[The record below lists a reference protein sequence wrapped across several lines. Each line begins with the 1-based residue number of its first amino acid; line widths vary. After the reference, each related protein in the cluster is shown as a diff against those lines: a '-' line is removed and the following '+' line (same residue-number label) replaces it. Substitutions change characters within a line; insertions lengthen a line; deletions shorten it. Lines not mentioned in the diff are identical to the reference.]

1 MKISIINKRKSI
13 LSPLS
18 LGEGLGV
25 RLLFLLL
32 PCSVSA
38 QQTFNELTYTK
49 DASSFRLNAPSKAKS
64 VKIHIYKEGVGG
76 EKVQTVKMKR
86 TGNDLWTA
94 DIKGD
99 LKGKFYTFQVETKG
113 KWKNVVIEKAYL
125 NALNSPSYDRIK
137 LLFKRSVAGMNKIA
151 NGDRAQLDFET
162 AKVLMTDNLELFLKT
177 QNFILEQLKSVGT
190 PFAKKL
196 VADTKAKEVEQQY
209 QAWQVINSLA
219 RQSLQ
224 EVSKDYRIINDGEE
238 LKVSKNI

>member
-1 MKISIINKRKSI
+1 METIKI
-13 LSPLS
+13 
-18 LGEGLGV
+18 
-25 RLLFLLL
+25 
-32 PCSVSA
+32 
-38 QQTFNELTYTK
+38 
-49 DASSFRLNAPSKAKS
+49 
-64 VKIHIYKEGVGG
+64 
-76 EKVQTVKMKR
+76 EKVDLSVTNNGTVKANVYPEGSDTSNKAESIEIIGDECIYLATR
-86 TGNDLWTA
+86 K
-94 DIKGD
+94 KGD
-99 LKGKFYTFQVETKG
+99 VIQVETKG

-151 NGDRAQLDFET
+151 NGDRTQLDFET

-196 VADTKAKEVEQQY
+196 VTDTKSKEVEQQY
-209 QAWQVINSLA
+209 QAWQVINNLT

>member
-1 MKISIINKRKSI
+1 METIKI
-13 LSPLS
+13 
-18 LGEGLGV
+18 
-25 RLLFLLL
+25 
-32 PCSVSA
+32 
-38 QQTFNELTYTK
+38 
-49 DASSFRLNAPSKAKS
+49 
-64 VKIHIYKEGVGG
+64 
-76 EKVQTVKMKR
+76 EKVDLSVTNNGTVKANVYPEGSDTSNKAESIEIIGDECIYLATR
-86 TGNDLWTA
+86 K
-94 DIKGD
+94 KGD
-99 LKGKFYTFQVETKG
+99 VIQVETKG

-125 NALNSPSYDRIK
+125 DALTSPFYDRIK

-196 VADTKAKEVEQQY
+196 VADTKSKEVEQQY
-209 QAWQVINSLA
+209 QAWQVINSLT

>member
-1 MKISIINKRKSI
+1 METIKI
-13 LSPLS
+13 
-18 LGEGLGV
+18 
-25 RLLFLLL
+25 
-32 PCSVSA
+32 
-38 QQTFNELTYTK
+38 
-49 DASSFRLNAPSKAKS
+49 
-64 VKIHIYKEGVGG
+64 
-76 EKVQTVKMKR
+76 EKVDLSVTNNGTVKANVYPEGSDTSNKAESIEIIGDECIYLATR
-86 TGNDLWTA
+86 K
-94 DIKGD
+94 KGD
-99 LKGKFYTFQVETKG
+99 VIQVETKG

-196 VADTKAKEVEQQY
+196 VADTKSKEVEQQY
-209 QAWQVINSLA
+209 QAWKVINSLT

>member
-1 MKISIINKRKSI
+1 METIKI
-13 LSPLS
+13 
-18 LGEGLGV
+18 
-25 RLLFLLL
+25 
-32 PCSVSA
+32 
-38 QQTFNELTYTK
+38 
-49 DASSFRLNAPSKAKS
+49 
-64 VKIHIYKEGVGG
+64 
-76 EKVQTVKMKR
+76 EKVDLSVTNNGTVKANVYPEGSDTSNKAESIEIIGDECIYLATR
-86 TGNDLWTA
+86 K
-94 DIKGD
+94 KGD
-99 LKGKFYTFQVETKG
+99 VIQVETKG

-125 NALNSPSYDRIK
+125 DALTSPSYDRIK

-151 NGDRAQLDFET
+151 NGDRTQLDFET

-196 VADTKAKEVEQQY
+196 VTDTKSKEVEQQY
-209 QAWQVINSLA
+209 QAWQVINNLT

>member
-1 MKISIINKRKSI
+1 METIKI
-13 LSPLS
+13 
-18 LGEGLGV
+18 
-25 RLLFLLL
+25 
-32 PCSVSA
+32 
-38 QQTFNELTYTK
+38 
-49 DASSFRLNAPSKAKS
+49 
-64 VKIHIYKEGVGG
+64 
-76 EKVQTVKMKR
+76 EKVDLSVTNNGTVKANVYPEGSDTSNKAESIEIIGDECIYLATR
-86 TGNDLWTA
+86 K
-94 DIKGD
+94 KGD
-99 LKGKFYTFQVETKG
+99 VIQVETKG

-151 NGDRAQLDFET
+151 NGDRTQLDFET
-162 AKVLMTDNLELFLKT
+162 AKVLITDNLELFLKT